1 MNTVRTQIIRIGNSR
16 GIRIPKTLI
25 DQVKLGNEVEIAVQR
40 RQLVIRP
47 VSRPRSGWDELFR
60 AMAEHGDD
68 QLLDK
73 PVAIKEDKTTEYSS

>member
-1 MNTVRTQIIRIGNSR
+1 MNTIRTQLIKIGNSR

-40 RQLVIRP
+40 GELVIRP
-47 VSRPRSGWDELFR
+47 VSRPRRGWDEQFR
-60 AMAEHGDD
+60 VMAEHGDD

-73 PVAIKEDKTTEYSS
+73 PVLTKWDRSDWVW

>member
-1 MNTVRTQIIRIGNSR
+1 MNITAKPYVSR

-25 DQVKLGNEVEIAVQR
+25 DQVKLGNEVEIVVQR
-40 RQLVIRP
+40 GQLVIRP
-47 VSRPRSGWDELFR
+47 VSRPRNGWDEQFR

-73 PVAIKEDKTTEYSS
+73 PVPTKWDRSDWVW